1 AGLYRDALAY
11 HGLGELRITA
21 GWEHEIDVET
31 QLTASLIRGGRPAP
45 FPDVRSLLVGAP
57 ARDPDAPL
65 VQWET
70 PIPPPEA
77 NAVLAVMAEYPEAT
91 TYRVGGSYLGKDVW
105 AMDLMSPIEASHWSH
120 AKATTFKPTV
130 IYSARQHANE
140 VSSTSHVLKL
150 AELLLTDEDFKSR
163 LNKVNVIIHPITNAD
178 GAQLAYDLSRSTP
191 NHMLHAGYLGAL
203 GVDVASGQW
212 NSDPLYPE
220 STIRVDLWRRWLPDI
235 FLNPHGYP
243 SHEWVQL
250 FSEYAGWVR
259 NRVTQSRGWW
269 GMRGWFI
276 PGFSYLD
283 DPRYPRHKEAAFA
296 IRDLITEHI
305 NAAPDVRALN
315 ERAYA
320 RYARYGF
327 DHDNENFKLDFSDD
341 VLIYTAIK
349 GSRASAGS
357 RSFMAR
363 NPRVTIWS
371 GSTEAP
377 DETAHGAWMELVATA
392 GLQWDKAILQ
402 YLADGNHEVE
412 RDGSE
417 FFEGVRLTMHR
428 PRPPK
433 EKNNEE

>member
-1 AGLYRDALAY
+1 
-11 HGLGELRITA
+11 
-21 GWEHEIDVET
+21 
-31 QLTASLIRGGRPAP
+31 
-45 FPDVRSLLVGAP
+45 
-57 ARDPDAPL
+57 
-65 VQWET
+65 
-70 PIPPPEA
+70 
-77 NAVLAVMAEYPEAT
+77 
-91 TYRVGGSYLGKDVW
+91 
-105 AMDLMSPIEASHWSH
+105 
-120 AKATTFKPTV
+120 
-130 IYSARQHANE
+130 
-140 VSSTSHVLKL
+140 
-150 AELLLTDEDFKSR
+150 
-163 LNKVNVIIHPITNAD
+163 VNVIIHPITNAD

-203 GVDVASGQW
+203 GVDVTSGQW
-212 NSDPLYPE
+212 SSDPLYPE
-220 STIRVDLWRRWLPDI
+220 STIRVDLWRSWLPDI

-377 DETAHGAWMELVATA
+377 DEPAHGAWMELVATA

-402 YLADGNHEVE
+402 YLVDGNHEVE

>member
-1 AGLYRDALAY
+1 
-11 HGLGELRITA
+11 
-21 GWEHEIDVET
+21 
-31 QLTASLIRGGRPAP
+31 
-45 FPDVRSLLVGAP
+45 
-57 ARDPDAPL
+57 
-65 VQWET
+65 
-70 PIPPPEA
+70 
-77 NAVLAVMAEYPEAT
+77 MAEYPEAT

-150 AELLLTDEDFKSR
+150 AELLLTDPTFTPQLE
-163 LNKVNVIIHPITNAD
+163 KVNVIIHPITNAD
-178 GAQLAYDLSRSTP
+178 GAQLAYDLYTRTP
-191 NHMLHAGYLGAL
+191 NHMLHAGYLGSL
-203 GVDVASGQW
+203 GVDVTSAQW
-212 NSDPLYPE
+212 DSDPIYPE
-220 STIRVDLWRRWLPDI
+220 SSIRADLWRTWLPDI

-283 DPRYPRHKEAAFA
+283 DPRYPRHKAAAFT

-305 NAAPDVRALN
+305 NAAPEVRPLN

-320 RYARYGF
+320 RYRRYGF
-327 DHDNENFKLDFSDD
+327 AHDTENFKLDFSDD

-349 GSRASAGS
+349 GSRASARS

-363 NPRVTIWS
+363 NPRVTIWT

-377 DETAHGAWMELVATA
+377 DETAHGPWMEIVATA
-392 GLQWDKAILQ
+392 GLQWDKAILE
-402 YLADGNHEVE
+402 YLAEGDHEVE

-417 FFEGVRLTMHR
+417 FFGGVRRTMTR

-433 EKNNEE
+433 EKNGSE